1 MTSKHVGMTV
11 GARMTTKLCRGLA
24 DGAVMLVL
32 YREETV
38 VMRLPLGERPLE
50 VGSAP
55 GCDVTLDDPELAE
68 RHWLVMRQ
76 RGTVVAYDVSSRAR
90 RVRSQHVALGER
102 FAVGRHYALVREDE
116 RPRSRA
122 FERCKY
128 GGALDRDTE
137 ALADRDVSRDGTKL
151 YVVVGEGPSARALR
165 VGDEPLHIGRGAGND
180 LELADRA
187 VSARHCR
194 IEPCGEGLL
203 LRDLGSANGT
213 LVNGVRIAS
222 ALVRGGA
229 HVRVGRTD
237 LHLVRRDAPR
247 HGEEVL
253 IATTPAM
260 LSAIAQAEQAARL
273 DWPALVLG
281 ESGTGKEGIARLLHE
296 GGPRRARPY
305 VALNSGGVP
314 GELIESELFGHER
327 GAFTGASGTRRG
339 VFEQAD
345 GGTLFLDEIGE
356 LPLALQARLLRVLES
371 GEVRRVG
378 AESARRVS
386 VRLVCATH
394 RDLRAMAATGT
405 FRADLYFRIARSVIE
420 LPPLRA
426 RLDDVAPIAAHV
438 LGGLV
443 PIVGEKVLSCE
454 AIDRLRGYSWPGNVR
469 ELRNVVSAAAASTT
483 GLSIER
489 ADIELALSR
498 LGARD
503 VELSQQTVDD
513 AVAQHGGNI
522 SAAARALGVPR
533 TTLRDRV
540 RRPCPP

>member
-1 MTSKHVGMTV
+1 
-11 GARMTTKLCRGLA
+11 
-24 DGAVMLVL
+24 MLVL

-50 VGSAP
+50 VGRAP

-90 RVRSQHVALGER
+90 RVRSQHVALGQR
-102 FAVGRHYALVREDE
+102 FAVGRHHALVREHE
-116 RPRSRA
+116 KQRSS
-122 FERCKY
+122 
-128 GGALDRDTE
+128 ALERDTE
-137 ALADRDVSRDGTKL
+137 ALAERGASGESAKL
-151 YVVVGEGPSARALR
+151 YVVVGEGSSARALR
-165 VGDEPLHIGRGAGND
+165 VGDEPLHIGRGADND
-180 LELADRA
+180 VELTDRA

-194 IEPCGEGLL
+194 FEPCGDGLL

-229 HVRVGRTD
+229 HIRVGRTD
-237 LHLVRRDAPR
+237 LHLVGRDAPR
-247 HGEEVL
+247 AGQAVL
-253 IATTPAM
+253 IAAAPAM
-260 LSAIAQAEQAARL
+260 LSAIAQAERAARL

-281 ESGTGKEGIARLLHE
+281 ESGTGKEGIAQLLHE
-296 GGPRRARPY
+296 RGPRRAQPY
-305 VALNSGGVP
+305 VTLNSGGVP

-327 GAFTGASGTRRG
+327 GAFTGASSMRRG

-356 LPLALQARLLRVLES
+356 LPLPLQARLLRVLES

-378 AESARRVS
+378 AESTRRVN

-394 RDLRAMAATGT
+394 RDLRALAANGQ

-426 RLDDVAPIAAHV
+426 RLEDVAPIAAHV
-438 LGGLV
+438 LAGLLPV
-443 PIVGEKVLSCE
+443 LGEKVLASA
-454 AIDRLRGYSWPGNVR
+454 AIERLRGYSWPGNVR
-469 ELRNVVSAAAASTT
+469 ELRNVVSAAAASTV
-483 GLSIER
+483 GVSIER
-489 ADIELALSR
+489 SDIELALAR

-503 VELSQQTVDD
+503 VALSEETIDD
-513 AVAQHGGNI
+513 ALEQHGGNI
-522 SAAARALGVPR
+522 SAAARSLGVPR
-533 TTLRDRV
+533 TTLRDRL
-540 RRPCPP
+540 RKIE